1 MLVTDLDSRLAEL
14 YDEMVSLRRHFHQYP
29 ELSFEEQET
38 PKTIATYLRKLGLE
52 VRESVGGNGV
62 VGRIRGGNGPTI
74 AFRADFDALP
84 IQDLKD
90 VPYRS
95 KVNGSMH
102 ACGHDAHTATLLVL
116 AKALSETDLPGDVV
130 LIHQFAE
137 ELAPGGAKPM
147 IEDGCLDGVDY
158 IFGAHIWTPLPYGT
172 IGVKA
177 GPIMAAA
184 DRFELTIKG
193 KGGHGAI
200 PQHTVDAVMV
210 GANVV
215 GQLQQVIS
223 RRTDPL
229 EPAVL
234 SVGTFT
240 AGQAFNV
247 IADEAKLSG
256 TVRTFTLE
264 TQERIIA
271 EMERTIS
278 HVCAASE
285 ATYELEYI
293 RGYPPVINHYA
304 ETEHVRQSAA
314 RVVGEAGVI
323 EMSPL
328 MVGEDFAYY
337 MQHVPGSFFFAGAG
351 NPEVGAVF
359 PHHHPRFDVDERAM
373 LNTARVL
380 MRAAFETW
388 NTQKNED

>member
-1 MLVTDLDSRLAEL
+1 MLVTDIDSRLTEL
-14 YDEMVSLRRHFHQYP
+14 YDEMVTLRRHFHQHP
-29 ELSFEEQET
+29 ELSFEERET
-38 PKTIATYLRKLGLE
+38 PRTIATYLRDLGLD
-52 VRESVGGNGV
+52 VREHVGGNGV
-62 VGRIRGGNGPTI
+62 VARIRGGGGPTI

-116 AKALSETDLPGDVV
+116 AKVLSEIDLPGDVV

-158 IFGAHIWTPLPYGT
+158 IYGSHIWTPLPYGT
-172 IGVKA
+172 IGVKT

-184 DRFELTIKG
+184 DRFELTVKG

-210 GANVV
+210 GTNIVS
-215 GQLQQVIS
+215 QLQQVIS
-223 RRTDPL
+223 RRIDPL

-234 SVGTFT
+234 TVGTFV

-256 TVRTFTLE
+256 TVRTFTPE
-264 TQERIIA
+264 TQTRIIA
-271 EMERTIS
+271 EMERTIAHICS
-278 HVCAASE
+278 ASE
-285 ATYELEYI
+285 AHYELDYI
-293 RGYPPVINHYA
+293 RGYPAVINHPT
-304 ETEHVRQSAA
+304 ETDHVRRSAA
-314 RVVGEAGVI
+314 RVVGTDGVI

-337 MQHVPGSFFFAGAG
+337 MQHVPGSFFFTGAG

-373 LNTARVL
+373 LHTARVL
-380 MRAAFETW
+380 MQAAFETW
-388 NTQKNED
+388 DTHKKED

>member
-1 MLVTDLDSRLAEL
+1 MLVTDLDSRLTEL
-14 YDEMVSLRRHFHQYP
+14 YEEMVSLRRHFHQHP
-29 ELSFEEQET
+29 ELSFEEQDT
-38 PKTIATYLRKLGLE
+38 PRTIAAYLRELGIE
-52 VRESVGGNGV
+52 VREQVGGNGV
-62 VGRIRGGNGPTI
+62 VGRIQGGDGPTI

-95 KVNGSMH
+95 KVNGAMH

-116 AKALSETDLPGDVV
+116 AKVLTEIDLPGDVV

-158 IFGAHIWTPLPYGT
+158 IYGSHIWTPLPFGT
-172 IGVKA
+172 IGVKT

-210 GANVV
+210 GTNIVS
-215 GQLQQVIS
+215 QLQQVVS
-223 RRTDPL
+223 RRIDPL

-234 SVGTFT
+234 TIGTFV

-256 TVRTFTLE
+256 TVRTFTPE
-264 TQERIIA
+264 TQTRIIT
-271 EMERTIS
+271 EMERTIAHICS
-278 HVCAASE
+278 ASE
-285 ATYELEYI
+285 AHYEFDYI
-293 RGYPPVINHYA
+293 RGYPAVINHVA
-304 ETEHVRQSAA
+304 ETNHVRHSAA
-314 RVVGEAGVI
+314 RVVGTDGVI

-337 MQHVPGSFFFAGAG
+337 MQHVPGSFFFTGAG

-373 LNTARVL
+373 LHTARVL
-380 MRAAFETW
+380 MQAAFETW
-388 NTQKNED
+388 NTHKKED

>member
-1 MLVTDLDSRLAEL
+1 MFVTTLDARLTDLYE
-14 YDEMVSLRRHFHQYP
+14 EMVTLRRHFHQHP

-38 PKTIATYLRKLGLE
+38 PRFIARYLRDLGVD
-52 VRESVGGNGV
+52 VREGVGGNGV
-62 VGRIRGGNGPTI
+62 VGRIKGGSGPTI

-95 KVNGSMH
+95 KVNGAMH
-102 ACGHDAHTATLLVL
+102 ACGHDAHTASLLVL
-116 AKALSETDLPGDVV
+116 AKVLVEAELPGDIV

-158 IFGAHIWTPLPYGT
+158 IYGVHIWTPLPFGT
-172 IGVKA
+172 IGVKT

-200 PQHTVDAVMV
+200 PQHTVDALMV
-210 GANVV
+210 GVNVAS
-215 GQLQQVIS
+215 QLQQVVS
-223 RRTDPL
+223 RRVDPL

-234 SVGTFT
+234 TIGTFE

-247 IADEAKLSG
+247 IADEARLSG
-256 TVRTFTLE
+256 TVRTFNPD
-264 TQERIIA
+264 TQARMIQEIERIIA
-271 EMERTIS
+271 TT
-278 HVCAASE
+278 CAGSGADYDL
-285 ATYELEYI
+285 TYI
-293 RGYPPVINHYA
+293 QGYPAVINHPI
-304 ETEHVRQSAA
+304 ETDHIRQSAA
-314 RVVGEAGVI
+314 NVVGEAGIV
-323 EMSPL
+323 EMAPL

-337 MQHVPGSFFFAGAG
+337 LQHVPGSFFFAGAG
-351 NPEVGAVF
+351 NPERGAIF

-373 LNTARVL
+373 LHMARIL
-380 MRAAFETW
+380 MNAAFETW
-388 NTQKNED
+388 ASTKEE